1 MKLSNQ
7 QIYDIIKIV
16 VTAILSIASVLFI
29 QSCTVSLSVSKNNSN
44 STQKTEQTTTPS
56 VDSTHINVTPSF

>member
-16 VTAILSIASVLFI
+16 VTAILSISATLFV
-29 QSCTVSLSVSKNNSN
+29 QSCTLSLSVSKNNSN
-44 STQKTEQTTTPS
+44 STQKTEQAVTSS
-56 VDSTHINVTPSF
+56 VDSTQVNFTPKF